1 MQKNSGNLNEQ
12 RFGVLLILPSL
23 IILGLMVLFPILRN
37 LASSF
42 MEQNKFIGINNFLSL
57 FQDERFIRASL
68 NTLLFC
74 IISVPLELILGLVFA
89 LCLHQRFLARGIV
102 RAVSFLPWALPT
114 AVMAVAW
121 KWIFND
127 TYGVFNDILLRMH
140 IIKEPLA
147 WLGRPGLA
155 FFCVILAEVWKCTP
169 FVTIIL
175 LAGLQSIPPEL
186 YEAVSV
192 DGAKSWQR
200 FKLIT
205 LPLLKPTL
213 LVVLIFRTIQALGVF
228 DSIWVLTGGGPAGS
242 TEPISLYI
250 YDTVF
255 RYLKFSYASAMVTVS
270 FVSSLF
276 STLIIYWVL
285 RRSQIEY

>member
-1 MQKNSGNLNEQ
+1 MAKNLSEQ
-12 RFGVLLILPSL
+12 RFGLLLIIPSLLIL
-23 IILGLMVLFPILRN
+23 GLVVLFPIVKN
-37 LASSF
+37 LVSGF
-42 MEQNKFIGINNFLSL
+42 MEVGRL
-57 FQDERFIRASL
+57 FQDQRFSEVVF

-74 IISVPLELILGLVFA
+74 AISVPLELILGLLIA
-89 LCLHQRFLARGIV
+89 LTLHQRFFLRGFL

-127 TYGVFNDILLRMH
+127 AYGVFNDMLLKLH
-140 IIKEPLA
+140 IIKEPLV

-155 FFCVILAEVWKCTP
+155 FFCIVLAEVWKCTP

-175 LAGLQSIPPEL
+175 LAGLQSIRLEL
-186 YEAVSV
+186 YEAINV
-192 DGAKSWQR
+192 DGAGPWQR
-200 FKLIT
+200 FRLIT
-205 LPLLKPTL
+205 LPLIKPVL
-213 LVVLIFRTIQALGVF
+213 LIALLFRTIQALGVF

-255 RYLKFSYASAMVTVS
+255 RYLKFNYASAMVMVS
-270 FVSSLF
+270 FVFSLGF
-276 STLIIYWVL
+276 ILVIYSL
-285 RRSQIEY
+285 LKRSQIEY

>member
-1 MQKNSGNLNEQ
+1 MNKNLSEQ
-12 RFGVLLILPSL
+12 RFGLFLILPSFL
-23 IILGLMVLFPILRN
+23 ILGSVALYPIFRN
-37 LASSF
+37 LVLSF
-42 MEQNKFIGINNFLSL
+42 MEQGKFIGINNFLLL
-57 FQDERFIRASL
+57 FQDERFRSAIL
-68 NTLLFC
+68 NTALFC
-74 IISVPLELILGLVFA
+74 LISVSLELILGLIFA
-89 LCLHQRFLARGIV
+89 LVLHQKFFGRGIA

-127 TYGVFNDILLRMH
+127 TYGVFNDILLKLH

-155 FFCVILAEVWKCTP
+155 FFCIILAEVWKCTP

-175 LAGLQSIPPEL
+175 LAGLQSIPSEL
-186 YEAVSV
+186 YEAISV
-192 DGAKSWQR
+192 DGAKSWQK

-205 LPLLKPTL
+205 LPLLKPML
-213 LVVLIFRTIQALGVF
+213 LVVLIFRSIQALGVF
-228 DSIWVLTGGGPAGS
+228 DSIWVLTGGGPASS

-255 RYLKFSYASAMVTVS
+255 RYLKFNYASAMVSLS
-270 FVSSLF
+270 FVFSLF
-276 STLIIYWVL
+276 FALMIYLTL
-285 RRSQIEY
+285 RRRQIEY